1 MTVRLPTNERDLF
14 RLAAIIVMA
23 ITVVRIAV
31 LVVSPLELYPDEAQ
45 YWWWAQTPD
54 WGYFSKPPMIAWIVR
69 AVTAAFGD
77 AEWAIRLASPLLHM
91 ATALLLYGIGRL
103 AYDAGIGFWS
113 AIAYVTLPGVAYSSG
128 LISTDVPLLFCWAL
142 ALYAFLRS
150 LEEPGW
156 RWPLVCGAALGL
168 GLLSKYAM
176 LYFALGAILAALA
189 VPKVRRLVFSLR
201 GAAVLAIGL
210 LLLSPNLM
218 WNAAH
223 HYPTV
228 AHTAANADWRH
239 AHYSLGN
246 ALQFVGGQF
255 GVFGPLMMLG
265 LALALWRMTRSRPRR
280 DSDLVLAAFTVP
292 VLVLILIQSFISEAN
307 ANWAAAA
314 YIAAVPLAVAALL
327 EWRRGLLLWT
337 SLGLHAVAMLA
348 LWMIAVSP
356 STADAMGQ
364 GNAFKRQQGWRTIG
378 GVVAAEARGLPY
390 DAIAARN
397 RSLLAELLYY
407 ARPRTIPIRAWDR
420 DTTPHDH
427 FQMSM
432 PLTPASHRVL
442 LVLMPDEAPPILAT
456 FESHRRV
463 RVITIPVG
471 GHRMRTVEL
480 YDAQDFHRPLST
492 R

>member
-1 MTVRLPTNERDLF
+1 MTVRLPTNERDLL
-14 RLAAIIVMA
+14 RLAAIVVMA

-45 YWWWAQTPD
+45 YWWWAQTPN

-69 AVTAAFGD
+69 GATAIFGD
-77 AEWAIRLASPLLHM
+77 AEWGIRLASPLLHA

-103 AYDAGIGFWS
+103 AHGARAGFWS
-113 AIAYVTLPGVAYSSG
+113 AIAYVTLPGVSYSSG
-128 LISTDVPLLFCWAL
+128 LISTDVPLLFFWAL

-156 RWPLVCGAALGL
+156 RWPLICGMAVGL

-176 LYFALGAILAALA
+176 LYFVLGAILAALA
-189 VPKVRRLVFSLR
+189 VPKVRRLVFGLR
-201 GAAVLAIGL
+201 GAAILAIGL
-210 LLLSPNLM
+210 LLLSPNLL

-246 ALQFVGGQF
+246 ALKFLGGQF
-255 GVFGPLMMLG
+255 GVFGPLMMVGLG
-265 LALALWRMTRSRPRR
+265 LALWRLVRSRPQR
-280 DSDLVLAAFTVP
+280 DSDLMLAAFTVP
-292 VLVLILIQSFISEAN
+292 VLALILIQSFISEAN

-327 EWRRGLLLWT
+327 EWRRGLLLWA
-337 SLGLHAVAMLA
+337 SLALHAAAMFT
-348 LWMIAVSP
+348 LWIIAIAP
-356 STADAMGQ
+356 SAADAMGQ
-364 GNAFKRQQGWRTIG
+364 GNAFKRQEGWRTIG
-378 GVVAAEARGLPY
+378 AAVAAEARRSPY

-397 RSLLAELLYY
+397 RSLVAELLYY
-407 ARPRTIPIRAWDR
+407 ARPRSIPIRAWDR
-420 DTTPHDH
+420 DTSPRDH
-427 FQMSM
+427 FQMTM

-442 LVLMPDEAPPILAT
+442 LALTPDEAASVLAT
-456 FESHRRV
+456 FDSHRPV
-463 RVITIPVG
+463 RIIAIPVG
-471 GHRMRTVEL
+471 GYRTRTLEL
-480 YDAQDFHRPLST
+480 YDAQDFHRSPVA